1 MATLLKKFRPNFSN
15 IINNLKKSDMSK
27 IQLAITIDCISSK
40 DDKDEE
46 CLMHSTSDNIETMIN
61 DEGNEVTEELF
72 KIIS

>member
-1 MATLLKKFRPNFSN
+1 
-15 IINNLKKSDMSK
+15 MSK

-40 DDKDEE
+40 DDKGEE

>member
-1 MATLLKKFRPNFSN
+1 
-15 IINNLKKSDMSK
+15 MSK

-40 DDKDEE
+40 DDIDEE